1 MRMAGGAGAKGADAS
16 AAALTAAAAGAGAC
30 GDGGGEEDRGETLLF
45 GVDEGAGEGVG
56 VVAMED
62 LDTERCAAL
71 VTACAREL
79 AAALA

>member
-1 MRMAGGAGAKGADAS
+1 VGIAS
-16 AAALTAAAAGAGAC
+16 ALLSGTSEPLPFEAC
-30 GDGGGEEDRGETLLF
+30 
-45 GVDEGAGEGVG
+45 VG

-62 LDTERCAAL
+62 LDSARCARL